1 MAPLWIALAVCSIIC
16 SRAAADVGVCYGLH
30 GDNLPPPK
38 EVVALYKHYGI
49 QSMRLFDPNPSAL
62 EALKGS
68 GIGVILGVPNTDIP
82 NIASSQAAA
91 QQWFDTNLAPY
102 LNDVNFLYIA
112 VGNEVIPG
120 GDGSTIAGAMKNIQT
135 ILSSKNVGGIK
146 VSTAVPLTVLG
157 TSFPPSAGQFSKEVD
172 GVMRA
177 ILGVLSAQGSP
188 LMINVYPYYGYVGDP
203 ANVLLDYAVFRAN
216 GTVVQDGPLGYSNLF
231 DAMVDA
237 FYSAMEKAG
246 GSTVGVVVT
255 ESGWPSAG
263 KGNVTTPEI
272 AGTYNRNFLAHL
284 NANGTP
290 KRPDAKIDGYIF
302 AMFNEN
308 LKPGA
313 ATEQNFGLFY
323 PNKQPVYPVFNPI
336 I

>member
-62 EALKGS
+62 KLLKG
-68 GIGVILGVPNTDIP
+68 P
-82 NIASSQAAA
+82 
-91 QQWFDTNLAPY
+91 
-102 LNDVNFLYIA
+102 IA

-120 GDGSTIAGAMKNIQT
+120 GDGSTIAGAMKSIQT

-146 VSTAVPLTVLG
+146 
-157 TSFPPSAGQFSKEVD
+157 
-172 GVMRA
+172 
-177 ILGVLSAQGSP
+177 GSP

-203 ANVLLDYAVFRAN
+203 ANVPLDYAVFRAN

-336 I
+336 SKF

>member
-1 MAPLWIALAVCSIIC
+1 M
-16 SRAAADVGVCYGLH
+16 
-30 GDNLPPPK
+30 
-38 EVVALYKHYGI
+38 
-49 QSMRLFDPNPSAL
+49 
-62 EALKGS
+62 
-68 GIGVILGVPNTDIP
+68 
-82 NIASSQAAA
+82 
-91 QQWFDTNLAPY
+91 
-102 LNDVNFLYIA
+102 
-112 VGNEVIPG
+112 IPG
-120 GDGSTIAGAMKNIQT
+120 GDGSTIAGAMKSIQT

-146 VSTAVPLTVLG
+146 VGTAVPLSVLG
-157 TSFPPSAGQFSKEVD
+157 TLLPPSAGQFSKEVD

-203 ANVLLDYAVFRAN
+203 ANVPLDYAVFRAN

-246 GSTVGVVVT
+246 GSTVGVVLT

-263 KGNVTTPEI
+263 KGNGATPEI

-313 ATEQNFGLFY
+313 ATSKILDSSILISNLFILY
-323 PNKQPVYPVFNPI
+323 LIRLSKF
-336 I
+336 

>member
-102 LNDVNFLYIA
+102 LNDVNFF
-112 VGNEVIPG
+112 
-120 GDGSTIAGAMKNIQT
+120 
-135 ILSSKNVGGIK
+135 KNVGGIK
-146 VSTAVPLTVLG
+146 VGTAVPLSVLG
-157 TSFPPSAGQFSKEVD
+157 TLLPPSAGQFSKEVD

-216 GTVVQDGPLGYSNLF
+216 GTVVKDGPLGYSNLF

-255 ESGWPSAG
+255 ESSWPSAG
-263 KGNVTTPEI
+263 KGNVTTLEI

-284 NANGTP
+284 NASGTP
-290 KRPDAKIDGYIF
+290 KRPHAKIDGYIF
-302 AMFNEN
+302 AMFSEN
-308 LKPGA
+308 LKPGT

-323 PNKQPVYPVFNPI
+323 PNYHVFNPI